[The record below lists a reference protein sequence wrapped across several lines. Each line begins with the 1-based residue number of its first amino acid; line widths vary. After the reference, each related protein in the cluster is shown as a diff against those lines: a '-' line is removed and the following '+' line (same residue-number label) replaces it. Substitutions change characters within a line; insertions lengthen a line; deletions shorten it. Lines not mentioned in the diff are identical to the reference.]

1 MPQLSVW
8 LTSPLLPATVLLT
21 GAVAIGLVRRFLL
34 ARLSHWP
41 AATIIYRVLPVL
53 AVLAAIVALWSLR
66 RPVSLPRLVLILPP
80 TLGADLA
87 LWFRLE
93 AWGRLFELA
102 LLWPALGLSVFHLI
116 SLWAGGEE
124 ATAPPDWSRWLPLL
138 AVACVVLA
146 AADWLTLAAALVLF
160 DLLYLALFA
169 SPTEPGWSFLS
180 GGLGVLATLAAACV
194 LVYHDH
200 SLILTAGESLPFWA
214 GLLLT
219 LVALSR
225 LAPYPLHF
233 WLPDPQETP
242 LPAWRWPLRF
252 SSSLFGLYLL
262 TRITPLLDRPAALVT
277 WSLVAGVVGCLV
289 AALLAWLGAQRQ
301 PAQVVPLLGLYQ
313 VSLALLAWAVLD
325 EWLVGFWLA
334 LNLTLAT
341 TVWAMQPLWRDEK
354 DNRPLAWWRAVPDG
368 LAAASLAGLPL
379 TVGLFVRVPLYRTLL
394 ADRRVG
400 WLTLLLLAEG
410 VLTATLL
417 RLWGV
422 LEPGAFA
429 RRGAAERPPW
439 SLRGTAVW
447 LAFPLLLLGVFPFL
461 ATWLTGYPPD
471 EGWLAFVTLRQL
483 AQAGIALWAT
493 LLLPPLIGYG
503 LYRQRPTW
511 PDSMVEAE
519 AQWVLALRLGWLH
532 RAVARSLSRARQAL
546 WTLGTLLHGEGYLAW
561 TILSL
566 VLIFLL
572 VIGR

>member
-1 MPQLSVW
+1 
-8 LTSPLLPATVLLT
+8 VLLA
-21 GAVAIGLVRRFLL
+21 GAAAIWLARRFLL
-34 ARLSHWP
+34 ARLSRWS
-41 AATIIYRVLPVL
+41 AAAIIYRALPAL
-53 AVLAAIVALWSLR
+53 TVLAALLALWSLR

-87 LWFRLE
+87 LWLRLE

-102 LLWPALGLSVFHLI
+102 LLWPALGLSVFHLL
-116 SLWAGGEE
+116 SLWPGSQE
-124 ATAPPDWSRWLPLL
+124 AAAPPDWSRWLLLL
-138 AVACVVLA
+138 AAACVVLV
-146 AADWLTLAAALVLF
+146 AADWLTLAAALLLF

-169 SPTEPGWSFLS
+169 SPAEPGWGFLN
-180 GGLGVLATLAAACV
+180 GGLGVLAMLAAACV

-219 LVALSR
+219 LAALGR

-242 LPAWRWPLRF
+242 LPAWRWPLHF

-277 WSLVAGVVGCLV
+277 WSLAAGVVGCLV

-301 PAQVVPLLGLYQ
+301 PARVAPFLGLYQ

-341 TVWAMQPLWRDEK
+341 TAWAMQPLRRDEK
-354 DNRPLAWWRAVPDG
+354 DDRPLAWWRAVPDG

-379 TVGLFVRVPLYRTLL
+379 TVGLFVRVPLYRALL
-394 ADRRVG
+394 AERRVG
-400 WLTLLLLAEG
+400 WLALLLLAEG
-410 VLTATLL
+410 ALAAALL

-439 SLRGTAVW
+439 SLWGAMVW
-447 LAFPLLLLGVFPFL
+447 LACPLLLLGIFPSL
-461 ATWLTGYPPD
+461 ATWLAGYPPD
-471 EGWLAFVTLRQL
+471 EGWLAFVALRQL

-503 LYRQRPTW
+503 LYRQRSTW
-511 PDSMVEAE
+511 PASMAEAE
-519 AQWVLALRLGWLH
+519 VQWVLALRLDWLH
-532 RAVARSLSRARQAL
+532 RAVARSLSRVRQAL
-546 WTLGTLLHGEGYLAW
+546 WMVGTLLHGEGYLAW

>member
-8 LTSPLLPATVLLT
+8 LTSPLLPASVLLV
-21 GAVAIGLVRRFLL
+21 GAAAIGLARRFLL
-34 ARLSHWP
+34 ARLSRWP
-41 AATIIYRVLPVL
+41 AATIIYRALPAL
-53 AVLAAIVALWSLR
+53 TALTALLALWSLR
-66 RPVSLPRLVLILPP
+66 RPVPSPRLVLILPP

-87 LWFRLE
+87 LWLRLD

-102 LLWPALGLSVFHLI
+102 LLWPALALSVFHLI
-116 SLWAGGEE
+116 SLRVGGEE
-124 ATAPPDWSRWLPLL
+124 AATWPDWPRWLLLL
-138 AVACVVLA
+138 AAACVVLA

-169 SPTEPGWSFLS
+169 SPTEAGWGFLS
-180 GGLGVLATLAAACV
+180 GGLGVLATLAAAFV

-200 SLILTAGESLPFWA
+200 SLLLTAGESLPFWA

-219 LVALSR
+219 LAALGR

-262 TRITPLLDRPAALVT
+262 TRIMPFWDRPSALVT
-277 WSLVAGVVGCLV
+277 WSLAAGVVGCLA

-301 PAQVVPLLGLYQ
+301 PAQAVSFVGLYQ
-313 VSLALLAWAVLD
+313 VSLALVAWAVLD

-334 LNLTLAT
+334 LTLTLAT
-341 TVWAMQPLWRDEK
+341 TAWAMQPLWRDEK
-354 DNRPLAWWRAVPDG
+354 GDRPWAWWRAAPAG

-379 TVGLFVRVPLYRTLL
+379 TVGLFVRVPLYRALL

-400 WLTLLLLAEG
+400 WLALLLLAEG
-410 VLTATLL
+410 ALAATLL
-417 RLWGV
+417 RLWGG
-422 LEPGAFA
+422 LEPGALA
-429 RRGAAERPPW
+429 KRGAAERPPW
-439 SLRGTAVW
+439 NLWGTAVL
-447 LAFPLLLLGVFPFL
+447 LACPLLLLGVFPSL
-461 ATWLTGYPPD
+461 ATWLAGYPPD
-471 EGWLAFVTLRQL
+471 EGWLAFVTLRQVT
-483 AQAGIALWAT
+483 QAGIALWAT

-511 PDSMVEAE
+511 PEGIAAAE
-519 AQWVLALRLGWLH
+519 TQWVLALRLGWLH
-532 RAVARSLSRARQAL
+532 RAVARALSWLRQAL
-546 WTLGTLLHGEGYLAW
+546 WTVGALFHGEGYLAW

-572 VIGR
+572 VLGR